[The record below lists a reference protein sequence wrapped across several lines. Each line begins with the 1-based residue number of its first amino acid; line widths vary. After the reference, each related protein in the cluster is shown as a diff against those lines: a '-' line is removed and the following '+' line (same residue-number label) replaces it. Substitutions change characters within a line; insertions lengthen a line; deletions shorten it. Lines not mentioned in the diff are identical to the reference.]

1 MKTLPYTE
9 SFFYFYILSGKEMTN
24 QFISGF
30 FGIQGIVIGLYLL
43 TIIFV
48 CLMIVFENRS
58 PVKTLSWVMVVL
70 LVPIIG
76 IIFYI
81 FFGQNYR
88 KQKIFSK
95 KSVLDLEQLS
105 NYAAIQVN
113 TLPERMALESEKVR
127 EKEHLI
133 KLMLN
138 NNKSALTEFNK
149 IDLLIDGTSTF
160 PAMLEAIEEA
170 RSFINMEFYRF
181 ESDILGMKF
190 WEALIRKAE
199 NGVKVRIIYD
209 DVGSWSL
216 SNKII
221 RQMRKSG
228 VEIYPFMPVQF
239 PWLTSK
245 INFRNHRKILVADG
259 IKGFVG
265 GLNIADKYLH
275 GLKDIGKW
283 RDTHLL
289 VKGETVAALNSVFMV
304 DWYFV
309 SDILLTDEPR
319 HFEVESVPDRCWIQV
334 ASSGP
339 DSDWANIMQVYFS
352 AIATA
357 KESIYI
363 STPYFSPDE
372 SVLNAMKTAS
382 LSGVDVQVILPGK
395 SDSIVAYWN
404 TRSYIEELLEAG
416 IKIFLYNE
424 GFNHSKYILV
434 DNVFASVGSANVD
447 MRSFDLNFEIAALIY
462 DESFAKKL
470 FEVFKS
476 DILRSKRVIPEE
488 WARRKR
494 ISKYKESLSRILGPL
509 Y

>member
-1 MKTLPYTE
+1 
-9 SFFYFYILSGKEMTN
+9 
-24 QFISGF
+24 
-30 FGIQGIVIGLYLL
+30 
-43 TIIFV
+43 
-48 CLMIVFENRS
+48 MIVFENRA
-58 PVKTLSWVMVVL
+58 PVKTLSWVLVIL
-70 LVPIIG
+70 LVPVFG

-95 KSVLDLEQLS
+95 KNILDMEQLS
-105 NYAAIQVN
+105 NIASFQTN
-113 TLPERMALESEKVR
+113 GLPLRMAHESDKIK

-149 IDLLIDGTSTF
+149 IDILLDGKNTF
-160 PAMLEAIEEA
+160 PAMFEAIEGA

-190 WEALIRKAE
+190 CDILMEKAKQ
-199 NGVKVRIIYD
+199 GVKVRIIYD

-221 RQMRKSG
+221 KRMREGG
-228 VEIYPFMPVQF
+228 VEVFPFMPVRF
-239 PWLTSK
+239 PWFTSK
-245 INFRNHRKILVADG
+245 INFRNHRKILVIDG
-259 IKGFVG
+259 VQGFVG

-275 GLKDIGKW
+275 GIREIGNW
-283 RDTHLL
+283 RDTHLRIR
-289 VKGETVAALNSVFMV
+289 GEAVAALNSVFMV

-309 SDILLTDEPR
+309 SDILLSDEPSA
-319 HFEVESVPDRCWIQV
+319 EKITERCWIQV

-357 KESIYI
+357 RESIYI

-372 SVLNAMKTAS
+372 SVLNALMTSA
-382 LSGVDVQVILPGK
+382 LSGADVRLLLPGK
-395 SDSIVAYWN
+395 SDSAVAYWN
-404 TRSYIEELLEAG
+404 TKSYITELIEAG
-416 IKIFLYNE
+416 IKVYLYNE
-424 GFNHSKYILV
+424 GFNHSKYIVV
-434 DNVFASVGSANVD
+434 DKVFASVGSANVD
-447 MRSFDLNFEIAALIY
+447 MRSFDLNFEIAALVY
-462 DESFAKKL
+462 DENFAARL
-470 FEVFKS
+470 HEVFLN
-476 DILRSKRVIPEE
+476 DLLRSSEVIPSE
-488 WARRKR
+488 WSGRKR
-494 ISKYKESLSRILGPL
+494 ISKYKESLARILGPL

>member
-1 MKTLPYTE
+1 MRGLAEIGFTGIPG
-9 SFFYFYILSGKEMTN
+9 ILS
-24 QFISGF
+24 I
-30 FGIQGIVIGLYLL
+30 LYLL
-43 TIIFV
+43 TILFI

-70 LVPIIG
+70 LVPFLG
-76 IIFYI
+76 IFFYI

-95 KSVLDLEQLS
+95 KNILDLEQLT

-113 TLPERMALESEKVR
+113 ALPERMVLESEAIRDKV
-127 EKEHLI
+127 HLM

-149 IDLLIDGTSTF
+149 IDLLIDGTNTF
-160 PAMLEAIEEA
+160 PAMIEAINEA
-170 RSFINMEFYRF
+170 KSYINMEFYRF
-181 ESDILGMKF
+181 ESDVLGTTF
-190 WEALIRKAE
+190 FDALMVKAKE
-199 NGVKVRIIYD
+199 GVKVRIIYD

-216 SNKII
+216 NNDII
-221 RQMRKSG
+221 SKMKESG
-228 VEIYPFMPVQF
+228 IEIFPFMPVRF
-239 PWLTSK
+239 PWLTNK
-245 INFRNHRKILVADG
+245 INFRNHRKILVVDG
-259 IKGFVG
+259 IRGYVG

-275 GLKDIGKW
+275 GIKGIGIW
-283 RDTHLL
+283 RDTHL
-289 VKGETVAALNSVFMV
+289 VIKGEAVATLNSVFMV

-309 SDILLTDEPR
+309 SDILLSDEPG
-319 HFEVESVPDRCWIQV
+319 HFDFEKVPDRCWIQM

-357 KESIYI
+357 RKSIYI

-372 SVLNAMKTAS
+372 SILNAMKTAS
-382 LSGVDVQVILPGK
+382 LSGVDVQMILPNK
-395 SDSIVAYWN
+395 SDSVVAYWN
-404 TRSYIEELLEAG
+404 TRSYIDELMDAG
-416 IKIFLYNE
+416 IKIFLYNI

-447 MRSFDLNFEIAALIY
+447 MRSFDLNFEVAALIY
-462 DESFAKKL
+462 DESFAGRL
-470 FEVFKS
+470 FQVFCD
-476 DILRSKRVIPEE
+476 DIANCTRVDPGEWSKR
-488 WARRKR
+488 KR
-494 ISKYKESLSRILGPL
+494 TSKYKESLSRILGPL

>member
-1 MKTLPYTE
+1 MKGLAEIGFPGIPG
-9 SFFYFYILSGKEMTN
+9 ILS
-24 QFISGF
+24 
-30 FGIQGIVIGLYLL
+30 VLYLL
-43 TIIFV
+43 TILFV

-70 LVPIIG
+70 LIPFLG
-76 IIFYI
+76 IFFYI

-95 KSVLDLEQLS
+95 KNILDLEQLT
-105 NYAAIQVN
+105 NYAAVQVN
-113 TLPERMALESEKVR
+113 ALPERMVLESEAIRDKV
-127 EKEHLI
+127 HLM

-149 IDLLIDGTSTF
+149 IDLLIDGTNTF
-160 PAMLEAIEEA
+160 PSMIEAINEA
-170 RSFINMEFYRF
+170 KSFINMEFYRF
-181 ESDILGMKF
+181 ESDVLGKTF
-190 WEALIRKAE
+190 CDALMIKASE
-199 NGVKVRIIYD
+199 GVKVRIIYD

-216 SNKII
+216 NNDII
-221 RQMRKSG
+221 GKMKESG
-228 VEIYPFMPVQF
+228 IEIFPFMPVRF
-239 PWLTSK
+239 PWLTNK
-245 INFRNHRKILVADG
+245 INFRNHRKILVVDG
-259 IKGFVG
+259 IKGYVG

-275 GLKDIGKW
+275 GVKEIGDW

-289 VKGETVAALNSVFMV
+289 IKGEAVATLNSVFMV

-309 SDILLTDEPR
+309 SDILLSDEPG
-319 HFEVESVPDRCWIQV
+319 HLDFEKVPDRCWIQM

-357 KESIYI
+357 RKSIYI

-372 SVLNAMKTAS
+372 SILNAMKTAS
-382 LSGVDVQVILPGK
+382 LSGVDVQMILPNK
-395 SDSIVAYWN
+395 SDSVVAYWN
-404 TRSYIEELLEAG
+404 TRSYIDELMDAG
-416 IKIFLYNE
+416 IKIFLYNK

-447 MRSFDLNFEIAALIY
+447 MRSFDLNFEVAALIY
-462 DESFAKKL
+462 DESFAGRL
-470 FEVFKS
+470 FQVFCD
-476 DILRSKRVIPEE
+476 DIANCTQVEPGKWSK
-488 WARRKR
+488 RKR
-494 ISKYKESLSRILGPL
+494 IAKYKESLSRILGPL